1 MSSPDAPLPA
11 RRTLLRRAAFGG
23 FARLAL
29 AGGLALSLAGC
40 FQPMY
45 GDKGISTSSGTP
57 LQQQMQQIEIVKI
70 QGRLGDVLR
79 NDMIFEL
86 NGGAGN
92 PVGAPYKLLI
102 EVASTSA
109 SSIVDTSSGLPQNR
123 IIRVTA
129 NWRLVRA
136 GEETKPPVLTGKA
149 SGSASTDVSD
159 QRFANYRAARDAE
172 DRAAKMAGN
181 QIRAQLIA
189 FFVNPPPPKPAAATP
204 AAPAATAP
212 QGTPPAKP
220 PGS

>member
-11 RRTLLRRAAFGG
+11 RRTFLRSAAFGG

-45 GDKGISTSSGTP
+45 GDNGVKTTSGAP

-79 NDMIFEL
+79 NDMIYEL
-86 NGGAGN
+86 TGGAGN

-102 EVASTSA
+102 DVTSSSA

-123 IIRVTA
+123 IIRVAT

-136 GEETKPPVLTGKA
+136 GEETKPPVLSGKA
-149 SGSASTDVSD
+149 SGSASTDVSE

-172 DRAAKMAGN
+172 DRAAKMAAAS
-181 QIRAQLIA
+181 IRTQLMS
-189 FFVNPPPPKPAAATP
+189 FFVNPPPPKPATP
-204 AAPAATAP
+204 AAPAAAAAAP